1 MLKLEDLDL
10 ERIAWAMQDDGS
22 MGAEFYLNLDTGEV
36 VLPGFEEDLDM
47 SDIEEG
53 KYASIDHLESYES
66 FRHMEDFALSLPE
79 GKARTELEQ
88 TLIRS
93 KPFRH
98 FREVLGYFPE
108 ECEAWYTFKDQAM
121 REAVIRWLVGIKAIS
136 DPDPDG
142 TFEDGRA

>member
-10 ERIAWAMQDDGS
+10 ERIAWAIQDDGS
-22 MGAEFYLNLDTGEV
+22 MGAAFYLNLDTGEV

-47 SDIEEG
+47 PDIEEG
-53 KYASIDHLESYES
+53 NYASIDHLESYES
-66 FRHMEDFALSLPE
+66 FRHMEDFALSLPA

-98 FREVLGYFPE
+98 FKEVLGYFPE
-108 ECEAWYTFKDQAM
+108 EREAWYTFKDQAM
-121 REAVIRWLVGIKAIS
+121 REAVIRWLGGIKAIS